1 MNGVDDGRNQLM
13 DVEPSDNLGNNTPA
27 VLDKGP
33 GEKQPSRK
41 RARVRPKL
49 TIDVQPQPH
58 PQVAASECTQRNHGD
73 AGHSYNPL
81 GENGSQPEEVGVD
94 TSGELQGNAKDM
106 LNNEEQSR
114 PNDSRPGSLFD
125 CPSLDCGGLNR
136 PFSHGIDR
144 PSIVEDIWLDQ
155 LLGAF

>member
-1 MNGVDDGRNQLM
+1 VDGVNDGRNQLM
-13 DVEPSDNLGNNTPA
+13 DVEHSD
-27 VLDKGP
+27 
-33 GEKQPSRK
+33 
-41 RARVRPKL
+41 
-49 TIDVQPQPH
+49 
-58 PQVAASECTQRNHGD
+58 NHGD
-73 AGHSYNPL
+73 AGNSYNPL
-81 GENGSQPEEVGVD
+81 WENGSQPEEVGVD
-94 TSGELQGNAKDM
+94 TSAKEIPAGELQGNAKDM

-144 PSIVEDIWLDQ
+144 PSILEDIWLDQ